1 MPPTTHSDVLW
12 SKIHLAEQRLSA
24 ASDRFWN
31 HPNLASLYPP
41 FLIQLHHIVCGGLD
55 LMTFAAARAA
65 TLTHDPS
72 AAIAA
77 TYLRHHIEEEQDH
90 AGWLLNDIAT
100 LGIDPSQVHTTPPLP
115 SVISLLGERYF
126 WIAHS
131 HPVAVFGYLI
141 VLEGSPPLVHQLDEI
156 QRRTQLPADSF
167 RCLRSHAEDDP
178 AHLADLNRTLD
189 SMPLSPQQSSR
200 IALEAFATIDAV
212 ADLLDHF
219 SASASATSP
228 APSTTP
234 PEMVPADA

>member
-1 MPPTTHSDVLW
+1 MPPTTQSDVLW

-31 HPNLASLYPP
+31 HPQLATLYPS

-55 LMTFAAARAA
+55 LMAFAATRAA
-65 TLTHDPS
+65 SLTHDPS
-72 AAIAA
+72 AVIAA

-90 AGWLLNDIAT
+90 AGWLLRDIAT
-100 LGIDPSQVHTTPPLP
+100 LGIDPQQVRATPPLP
-115 SVISLLGERYF
+115 SVISLLGGRYF
-126 WIAHS
+126 WIAHA

-141 VLEGSPPLVHQLDEI
+141 VLEGSPPLIHQLDEI
-156 QRRTQLPADSF
+156 QRRTQLPPDSF

-212 ADLLDHF
+212 ADLLDQL
-219 SASASATSP
+219 A
-228 APSTTP
+228 APSSAASLASP
-234 PEMVPADA
+234 VMVATDA

>member
-12 SKIHLAEQRLSA
+12 SKIHLADQRLSA

-31 HPNLASLYPP
+31 HPQLATLYPA

-55 LMTFAAARAA
+55 LMSFAADRAA
-65 TLTHDPS
+65 SLTHDPS
-72 AAIAA
+72 AVIAA
-77 TYLRHHIEEEQDH
+77 AYMRHHIEEEQDH
-90 AGWLLNDIAT
+90 AGWLLRDIAT
-100 LGIDPSQVHTTPPLP
+100 LGIDAQQVHTTPPLP

-141 VLEGSPPLVHQLDEI
+141 VLEGSPPLIHQLDQI
-156 QRRTQLPADSF
+156 QRRTQLPQDSF

-178 AHLADLNRTLD
+178 AHLAELNRTLD
-189 SMPLSPQQSSR
+189 SMSLSPSQTSR

-212 ADLLDHF
+212 ADLLDHLAAN
-219 SASASATSP
+219 SAA
-228 APSTTP
+228 TP
-234 PEMVPADA
+234 PSAPQPALVAADA